1 MLISL
6 MWWVRIIS
14 IFLRETSEMN
24 HEIYFRIM
32 IFVFQIMI
40 AILSL
45 LLQQKGSRSF
55 RTHPLEK
62 VVLVTR
68 PFPYSHTFRTFYI
81 ISYVFL
87 A

>member
-1 MLISL
+1 MEEGLMLISL

-14 IFLRETSEMN
+14 IFLRERSEMN

-45 LLQQKGSRSF
+45 LL
-55 RTHPLEK
+55 
-62 VVLVTR
+62 
-68 PFPYSHTFRTFYI
+68 
-81 ISYVFL
+81 
-87 A
+87 